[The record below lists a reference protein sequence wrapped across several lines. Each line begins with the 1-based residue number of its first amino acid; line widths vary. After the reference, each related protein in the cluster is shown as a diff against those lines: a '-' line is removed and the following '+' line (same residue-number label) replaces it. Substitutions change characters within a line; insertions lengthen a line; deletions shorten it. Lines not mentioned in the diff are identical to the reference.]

1 MNSFDHAAGSAFSL
15 PNQQNS
21 EFCARAAALRDLI
34 KAESALEENRGATSL
49 KSVEAMREAGF
60 YWLLVPGSLGGS
72 DTGVSEVAALAE
84 EVASA
89 DSSTGWSLAAQSIA
103 TMVAATFCSDAH
115 VERMFG
121 GARLPVMSA
130 TYAPTGKAVRSG
142 DSYIGSGRYSFGS
155 GISHADWVSSA
166 FVLQEGGKPVLQ
178 EDGQPRVVGAFLPA
192 GNVNILGNWDVV
204 GMEAT
209 GSFDYEVPEQSFPMD
224 WTFNQYWTEPMRQS
238 KAATIGTM
246 VAVCA
251 GHVGVALGVARRS
264 LHEAAHAA
272 SLKKRLYATASIADT
287 ATFKIDFVRNEA
299 LFQAAR
305 ARTYDLVAKVD
316 RKADA
321 NEPLTEAEIQQIRQ
335 VTTWTHQVCRDV
347 ALLAY
352 SSVSSSL
359 RRPSIL
365 ARNAMDAAV
374 AGQHFIVNDMT
385 MIDAAPAIIDQW
397 ADESAQ
403 SVGGIW

>member
-1 MNSFDHAAGSAFSL
+1 MSSFDRAAGSAFGF
-15 PNQQNS
+15 PIQQNS
-21 EFCARAAALRDLI
+21 EFCARAATLRDLI
-34 KAESALEENRGATSL
+34 RTEAAKEENRGATSL
-49 KSVEAMREAGF
+49 RVVEAMREAGL
-60 YWLLVPGSLGGS
+60 YWLLVPEALGGS

-121 GARLPVMSA
+121 GACLPVMSA

-142 DSYIGSGRYSFGS
+142 DSYTGSGRYSFGS

-178 EDGQPRVVGAFLPA
+178 EDGQPRVVGAFFPA
-192 GNVNILGNWDVV
+192 DSVNILGNWDVV

-209 GSFDYEVPEQSFPMD
+209 GSFDYEVPEQTFPLD

-251 GHVGVALGVARRS
+251 GHVGVALGIARRS

-287 ATFKIDFVRNEA
+287 ATFKIDFIRNEA

-305 ARTYDLVAKVD
+305 ARTYDLFAKVD
-316 RKADA
+316 RKAET
-321 NEPLTEAEIQQIRQ
+321 NEPLTEGEIQQIRQ

-347 ALLAY
+347 AMLAY

-365 ARNAMDAAV
+365 ARNVLDAAV

-385 MIDAAPAIIDQW
+385 MMDAAPAIIDQW

-403 SVGGIW
+403 SVGGLW